1 MSDEIPLRTQQSCTE
16 DEYYKI
22 HVFSSAR
29 PDPQMAVP
37 GSLLKQLVFPIYHKN
52 TIDSG
57 QLDIK
62 IQKQLDQGM
71 VNVRSVYTDSFRWR
85 KSEGTRLL
93 AQLIMGD
100 FQAEKKVDR
109 LKIEEMKL
117 GENFVFT
124 LPKSNASFMTV
135 EATLMNESRD
145 IIFQARELDLEL
157 STFQGETRPAVENEH
172 EGNQPVEMEA

>member
-22 HVFSSAR
+22 HVFSYAR
-29 PDPQMAVP
+29 PATNGGT
-37 GSLLKQLVFPIYHKN
+37 GSLKQLVLSITKALE
-52 TIDSG
+52 DSG
-57 QLDIK
+57 QLDI

-109 LKIEEMKL
+109 RKIEEMKL
-117 GENFVFT
+117 GENFIFT

-172 EGNQPVEMEA
+172 EGNQPLEMEA

>member
-22 HVFSSAR
+22 HVFSYAR
-29 PDPQMAVP
+29 PATNGGT
-37 GSLLKQLVFPIYHKN
+37 GSLKQLVLSITKALE
-52 TIDSG
+52 DSG
-57 QLDIK
+57 QLDI

-109 LKIEEMKL
+109 RKIEEMKL

-172 EGNQPVEMEA
+172 EGNQPLEMEA

>member
-22 HVFSSAR
+22 HVFSYAR
-29 PDPQMAVP
+29 PATNGGT
-37 GSLLKQLVFPIYHKN
+37 GSLKQLVLFITKALE
-52 TIDSG
+52 DSG
-57 QLDIK
+57 QLDI

-172 EGNQPVEMEA
+172 EGNQPLEMEA

>member
-22 HVFSSAR
+22 HVFSYAR
-29 PDPQMAVP
+29 PATNGGT
-37 GSLLKQLVFPIYHKN
+37 GSLKQLVLFITKALE
-52 TIDSG
+52 DSG
-57 QLDIK
+57 QLDI

-124 LPKSNASFMTV
+124 LPKSNASFMTM

-172 EGNQPVEMEA
+172 EGNQPLEMEA